1 MAIAFE
7 QALSGWLLDHLL
19 TFHGSERSSDI
30 VLCNNMAE
38 VVCQGSYLSTRMCCR
53 LDSDGTEQGHRLD
66 SDGTEQGHRL
76 DSDGMEQGDNRLD
89 SDGMEQGHR
98 LAWNK
103 ETTGWTVMAW
113 NNKGTG

>member
-76 DSDGMEQGDNRLD
+76 DSDGMEQG
-89 SDGMEQGHR
+89 HR

-103 ETTGWTVMAW
+103 ETTGWTVMAG